1 MTAQNI
7 LETIPEGYV
16 KNAAGHLVPL
26 ANVREQDKMRDEVVC
41 RLVSQGAVLSQ
52 ALADFKKLALADV
65 ADTVKIAAQKYGL
78 DLGGNKGNVT
88 MTSFDGRYRLRRQV
102 AELIQFTEEIEAAKV
117 LINECIARWSEG
129 ANDNIRVLVD
139 RAFRTDT
146 KGQLKT
152 SAILELMRLEIED
165 SQWKLA
171 MEAIRDSIQT
181 NGTTTYIRLYERVG
195 ETDQYKAIPLDLA
208 SV

>member
-102 AELIQFTEEIEAAKV
+102 AELIQFTEEIE
-117 LINECIARWSEG
+117 
-129 ANDNIRVLVD
+129 
-139 RAFRTDT
+139 
-146 KGQLKT
+146 
-152 SAILELMRLEIED
+152 D